1 MILCI
6 TFLRYMYHRIT
17 HPWVRAPRISAKNT
31 KAGSKPAFVFSGGG
45 QRGSHL
51 LPAPTVALINTNYI
65 AYFRAPFAVLIC
77 TPAEA
82 GQIRHGTF
90 SPTRGF
96 EPRAFL
102 QKTQKQAQSLLLC
115 FLAEDMGLE
124 PTGRCLSL
132 IHI

>member
-1 MILCI
+1 M
-6 TFLRYMYHRIT
+6 
-17 HPWVRAPRISAKNT
+17 
-31 KAGSKPAFVFSGGG
+31 FSGGG

-124 PTGRCLSL
+124 PTGRCRLT
-132 IHI
+132 

>member
-17 HPWVRAPRISAKNT
+17 HPWVRALRISAKST
-31 KAGSKPAFVFSGGG
+31 KAGSKPAFVLSGGG

-124 PTGRCLSL
+124 PTGRCRLT
-132 IHI
+132 